1 MTRTAPSAALLSTG
15 IVAVLRASD
24 AAEYDPVVRAL
35 VESGVVNIELTLTTP
50 GTIAALPRLIEAVP
64 HAEIGVGTVLTVENA
79 KAALN
84 AGSRF
89 LVTPSV
95 KPRVIDTAVERGV
108 AIYAGALTPSE
119 VERSWDLGVS
129 AVKIFPAS
137 TVGPQYI
144 AHLTGPFPDLK
155 LLPSGG
161 IILEQIPEWMR
172 AGSIAVSLGG
182 PLLGDALTGGDLGA
196 LRSRAARAVA
206 AADSAR

>member
-1 MTRTAPSAALLSTG
+1 MTRTAPSAGLLSTG
-15 IVAVLRASD
+15 IVAVLRAAD
-24 AAEYDPVVRAL
+24 AAEYEPVVRAL
-35 VESGVVNIELTLTTP
+35 ADSGVVNIELTLTTP

-64 HAEIGVGTVLTVENA
+64 DAEIGVGTVLTAENA
-79 KAALN
+79 KAALD
-84 AGSRF
+84 AGARF

-95 KPRVIDTAVERGV
+95 KPQVIDMAFERGI
-108 AIYAGALTPSE
+108 AIYSGALTPSE
-119 VERSWDLGVS
+119 VETSWDLGAS

-137 TVGPQYI
+137 TVGPQYV

-161 IILEQIPEWMR
+161 ISLERIPEWMR

-182 PLLGDALTGGDLGA
+182 PLLGDALTDGDLGA

-206 AADSAR
+206 AVASAR